1 MSNDIFKS
9 RYKTALIL
17 FIIANISGMLN
28 TIVYLTTMLAT
39 GGTPDV
45 IQIIVWEFTG
55 SYSAMLLSPVMLY
68 LMFRHPVTK
77 KNFINTVPV
86 YLLTILIL
94 GALHTLSMYV
104 SRSIIYDLAGWGKY
118 YYGYLPYRYIMETL
132 KVSMGYAVL
141 CISISFY
148 KSYKEKQE
156 QVIKSIKLK
165 EQLAKTR
172 LALLKNQIHPH
183 FLFNTL
189 NMISSVM
196 FEDVHKADRMI
207 ASLSDLLRATLRS
220 TDGGIHKLED
230 EIKILDYYLDI
241 MKERYKDKL
250 DIVYQIKDECLGL
263 MVPSF
268 ILQPLVENSIKHG
281 MERLTYLNIIIWA
294 EKYNDR
300 LRLIIK
306 DNGPG
311 IQLSPE
317 NVFKKGIGLLNTR
330 ERLETLYGSNFE
342 FTWQN
347 TGDEGLILT
356 ILIPGQI

>member
-1 MSNDIFKS
+1 LSNDIFKS

-17 FIIANISGMLN
+17 FIIANISGALN
-28 TIVYLTTMLAT
+28 TIVYLTTMLAE
-39 GGTPDV
+39 GGRPE
-45 IQIIVWEFTG
+45 IFHLIVWEFTG
-55 SYSAMLLSPVMLY
+55 AYSAMLLFPVVLY

-77 KNFINTVPV
+77 KNFFKTVPV
-86 YLLTILIL
+86 YFITILIL
-94 GALHTLSMYV
+94 GALHTLFMYV
-104 SRSIIYDLAGWGKY
+104 SRSIIHELAGWGKY
-118 YYGYLPYRYIMETL
+118 YYGYLPYKYIMETL
-132 KVSMGYAVL
+132 KVSMGYVGL
-141 CISISFY
+141 CILISFY

-156 QVIKSIKLK
+156 QKIKAVKLE
-165 EQLAKTR
+165 EQLARTR

-207 ASLSDLLRATLRS
+207 ASLSDMLRATLRS

-230 EIKILDYYLDI
+230 EIKVLNYYLDI

-250 DIVYQIKDECLGL
+250 GVVYQIKDECMGL

-281 MERLTYLNIIIWA
+281 MERLIYLNIIIGA
-294 EKYNDR
+294 EKHNER
-300 LRLIIK
+300 LRIFIK

-311 IQLSPE
+311 IQISPE
-317 NVFKKGIGLLNTR
+317 NVFKKGIGLSNTL
-330 ERLETLYGSNFE
+330 ERLESMYGSNFE
-342 FTWQN
+342 FTSQN
-347 TGDEGLILT
+347 LDDEGLILT